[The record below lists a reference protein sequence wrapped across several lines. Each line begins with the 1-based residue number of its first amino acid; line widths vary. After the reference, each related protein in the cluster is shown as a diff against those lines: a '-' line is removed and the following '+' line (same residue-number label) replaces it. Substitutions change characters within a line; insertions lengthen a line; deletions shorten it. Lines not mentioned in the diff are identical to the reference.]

1 MASAD
6 EDNDGTRPAWMK
18 QEYTRENPSLI
29 SVVPGSR
36 SFMAPLSFKIE
47 ATVLAT
53 RAKDALSLPGEKN
66 A

>member
-1 MASAD
+1 
-6 EDNDGTRPAWMK
+6 MK